1 MSARPTSPESTASLC
16 AAPNFNSFL
25 LGSMNARL
33 ECFTNNGL
41 DPQDWRYEQVP
52 QAESEPQQERN
63 WTEWQK
69 MAGIG

>member
-1 MSARPTSPESTASLC
+1 MDSGHA
-16 AAPNFNSFL
+16 
-25 LGSMNARL
+25 GL
-33 ECFTNNGL
+33 ENFTNNVF